1 MDSKHGALRAFLAE
15 KLSFY
20 AVFGGRA
27 LNAFLLILALN
38 FAVWLLKSTHIS
50 ARPFFT
56 TDTLFFAAAL
66 ICSIGILFL
75 ILYALSFYCRKLY
88 KFLIFALFAL
98 NLALALIQFFLILGL
113 ELTYSHG
120 VLDAMVQTTPKEAFE
135 FAHAFLN
142 LKFILIAAAVCVVSL
157 IFLKFRLAICAEIK
171 LIRAVKYLFWLSLCV
186 FAAHA
191 AYGTYVAKTSKM
203 RATLIIALNEI
214 PLYNFAFVSKDYFQK
229 DFKNERE
236 LDEIYERAYA
246 SHSHKT
252 APNRVSNVVFIIG
265 ESLQRNFMSLYGYY
279 LPTTPNFQAL
289 ERSGNLIAFS
299 DVVSPGAKTN
309 DVLKYVLNFGN
320 YESEKQRPW
329 SANLDI
335 VDFARLANYETF
347 WISNQER
354 YGKWAVASGAAAN
367 RADFTDFTNQ
377 IPVYKYA
384 YSLDEV
390 LLPSIKNF
398 KSGARKFSS
407 RRAGKGAD
415 LANAQKESAAQ
426 DGRDKFF
433 FIHLM
438 GSHPNYEFRYP
449 KSFAKFSAEQI
460 SREPLDDG
468 QKKELAHYLNTVA
481 YNDFIVSEIYKI
493 FASDNT
499 LIVYFSDHAQ
509 SLYQY
514 RGKLI
519 HGGINRFT
527 LEIPLIF
534 MASDKFKEQ
543 NADLWARIAAA
554 KDRPFL
560 NDDLIHAIA
569 EILEMTELPEYD
581 PARSVINA
589 DFNASRPRIIEGVDY
604 DKIYRLQK
612 EFGE

>member
-1 MDSKHGALRAFLAE
+1 MSLVKNIGAFL
-15 KLSFY
+15 KDRFSLLLVFDG
-20 AVFGGRA
+20 AV
-27 LNAFLLILALN
+27 LNAYTLVLVLNLALGLLLIARGGEILSAQAL
-38 FAVWLLKSTHIS
+38 FFVAS
-50 ARPFFT
+50 AICGVT
-56 TDTLFFAAAL
+56 ILFFA
-66 ICSIGILFL
+66 
-75 ILYALSFYCRKLY
+75 LYALSFYSTRLY
-88 KFLIFALFAL
+88 KILAFALLAINVIFAIAQIFLIFS
-98 NLALALIQFFLILGL
+98 L

-120 VLDAMVQTTPKEAFE
+120 TLDALVQTTPKEAFE

-142 LKFILIAAAVCVVSL
+142 FKLIAA
-157 IFLKFRLAICAEIK
+157 FLALLVFVIVALRLRASERMRMKLCRAIK
-171 LIRAVKYLFWLSLCV
+171 LAFLLSLLV
-186 FAAHA
+186 FIAHA
-191 AYGTYVAKTSKM
+191 AFKSYVAKSSKM
-203 RATLIIALNEI
+203 RASIIIALNKI
-214 PLYNFAFVSKDYFQK
+214 PIYNFAFVTKDYFGA
-229 DFKNERE
+229 DFKSVRE
-236 LDEIYERAYA
+236 LQAGYQSIYA

-252 APNRVSNVVFIIG
+252 APNRISNVVFIIG

-279 LPTTPNFQAL
+279 LPTTPNLQAL
-289 ERSGNLIAFS
+289 EQSGNLIAFS

-335 VDFARLANYETF
+335 VNLARLANYETF

-354 YGKWAVASGAAAN
+354 YGQWAVASGASAQMT
-367 RADFTDFTNQ
+367 DHSDFTNQ

-390 LLPSIKNF
+390 MLPSIKNF
-398 KSGARKFSS
+398 KSGAKKSPLARKDES
-407 RRAGKGAD
+407 
-415 LANAQKESAAQ
+415 SAAEVNGTQ
-426 DGRDKFF
+426 KKDKFF
-433 FIHLM
+433 ILHLM
-438 GSHPNYEFRYP
+438 GSHPSYEFRYP
-449 KSFAKFSAEQI
+449 KSFDKFSAADI
-460 SREPLDDG
+460 SREPLDEG

-569 EILEMTELPEYD
+569 EILEMTDLPEFD

-604 DKIYRLQK
+604 DKVYKLQK

>member
-1 MDSKHGALRAFLAE
+1 MSLAKNIGAFL
-15 KLSFY
+15 KDRFSLLSVFDG
-20 AVFGGRA
+20 AV
-27 LNAFLLILALN
+27 LNAYALVLALN
-38 FAVWLLKSTHIS
+38 LSLGLLLIARGGELFS
-50 ARPFFT
+50 AQA
-56 TDTLFFAAAL
+56 LFFAISA
-66 ICSIGILFL
+66 ICGVTILFFA
-75 ILYALSFYCRKLY
+75 LYALSFYSARLY
-88 KFLIFALFAL
+88 KILAFALLALNVAFAIAQIFLIFS
-98 NLALALIQFFLILGL
+98 L

-120 VLDAMVQTTPKEAFE
+120 TLDALVQTTPKEAFE

-142 LKFILIAAAVCVVSL
+142 FKLIAAFLALLIFVIAALRLSVSERVRMKLCRAIKL
-157 IFLKFRLAICAEIK
+157 IFL
-171 LIRAVKYLFWLSLCV
+171 LSLLV
-186 FAAHA
+186 FIAHA
-191 AYGTYVAKTSKM
+191 AFKSYVAKSSKM
-203 RATLIIALNEI
+203 RASIIIALNKI
-214 PLYNFAFVSKDYFQK
+214 PIYNFAFVTKDYFGA
-229 DFKNERE
+229 DFKSVRE
-236 LDEIYERAYA
+236 LQAGYQSIYA

-252 APNRVSNVVFIIG
+252 APNRISNVVFIIG

-279 LPTTPNFQAL
+279 LPTTPNLQAL
-289 ERSGNLIAFS
+289 EQSGNLIAFS

-335 VDFARLANYETF
+335 VNLARLANYETF

-354 YGKWAVASGAAAN
+354 YGQWAVASGASAQMT
-367 RADFTDFTNQ
+367 DHSDFTNQ

-390 LLPSIKNF
+390 MLPSIKNF
-398 KSGARKFSS
+398 KSGAKKSPLARKDES
-407 RRAGKGAD
+407 
-415 LANAQKESAAQ
+415 SAAEVNGTQ
-426 DGRDKFF
+426 KKDKFF
-433 FIHLM
+433 ILHLM
-438 GSHPNYEFRYP
+438 GSHPSYEFRYP
-449 KSFAKFSAEQI
+449 KSFAKFSAADI
-460 SREPLDDG
+460 SREPLDEG

-493 FASDNT
+493 FANDNT

-554 KDRPFL
+554 KNRPFL
-560 NDDLIHAIA
+560 NDDLIHTIA
-569 EILEMTELPEYD
+569 EILEMTDLPEYD
-581 PARSVINA
+581 PARSVINV

-604 DKIYRLQK
+604 DKVYRLQK

>member
-1 MDSKHGALRAFLAE
+1 MSLAKNIGAFL
-15 KLSFY
+15 KDRFSLLSVFDG
-20 AVFGGRA
+20 AV
-27 LNAFLLILALN
+27 LNAYVLVLVLNLALGLLLIARSGE
-38 FAVWLLKSTHIS
+38 LLS
-50 ARPFFT
+50 AQA
-56 TDTLFFAAAL
+56 LFFAASA
-66 ICSIGILFL
+66 ICGVTILFFA
-75 ILYALSFYCRKLY
+75 LYALSFYSARLY
-88 KFLIFALFAL
+88 KILAFALLAINVIFAIAQIFLIFS
-98 NLALALIQFFLILGL
+98 L

-120 VLDAMVQTTPKEAFE
+120 TLDALVQTTPKEAFE

-142 LKFILIAAAVCVVSL
+142 FKLIAAFLALL
-157 IFLKFRLAICAEIK
+157 IF
-171 LIRAVKYLFWLSLCV
+171 V
-186 FAAHA
+186 FAALRLRVSQRVRMKLCRAIKLAFLLSLLVFIAHA
-191 AYGTYVAKTSKM
+191 AFKSYVAKSSKM
-203 RATLIIALNEI
+203 RASIIIALNKI
-214 PLYNFAFVSKDYFQK
+214 PIYNFAFVTKDYFGA
-229 DFKNERE
+229 DFKSVRE
-236 LDEIYERAYA
+236 LQAGYQSIYA

-252 APNRVSNVVFIIG
+252 APNRVSNVIFIIG

-279 LPTTPNFQAL
+279 LPTTPNLQAL
-289 ERSGNLIAFS
+289 EQSGNLIAFS

-335 VDFARLANYETF
+335 VNLARLANYETF

-354 YGKWAVASGAAAN
+354 YGQWAVASGASAQMT
-367 RADFTDFTNQ
+367 DHSDFTNQ

-390 LLPSIKNF
+390 MLPSIRNF
-398 KSGARKFSS
+398 KSGARKSP
-407 RRAGKGAD
+407 
-415 LANAQKESAAQ
+415 LARKDESSAAEVNGTQ
-426 DGRDKFF
+426 KKDKFF
-433 FIHLM
+433 ILHLM
-438 GSHPNYEFRYP
+438 GSHPSYEFRYP
-449 KSFAKFSAEQI
+449 KSFAKFSAADI
-460 SREPLDDG
+460 SREPLDEG

-569 EILEMTELPEYD
+569 EILEMTDLPEYD

-604 DKIYRLQK
+604 DKVYRLQK

>member
-1 MDSKHGALRAFLAE
+1 MSLAKNIGAFL
-15 KLSFY
+15 KDRFSLLS
-20 AVFGGRA
+20 VFDGTV
-27 LNAFLLILALN
+27 LNAYLLVLVLNLALGLLLIARSGE
-38 FAVWLLKSTHIS
+38 LLS
-50 ARPFFT
+50 AQA
-56 TDTLFFAAAL
+56 LFFAASA
-66 ICSIGILFL
+66 ICGVTILFFA
-75 ILYALSFYCRKLY
+75 LYALSFYSARLY
-88 KFLIFALFAL
+88 KILAFALLAINVIFAIAQIFLIFS
-98 NLALALIQFFLILGL
+98 L

-120 VLDAMVQTTPKEAFE
+120 TLDALVQTTPKEAFE

-142 LKFILIAAAVCVVSL
+142 FKLIAAFLALL
-157 IFLKFRLAICAEIK
+157 IFVIAALRLRVSERARMKLCLAIK
-171 LIRAVKYLFWLSLCV
+171 LAFLLSLLV
-186 FAAHA
+186 FIAHA
-191 AYGTYVAKTSKM
+191 AFKSYVAKSSKM
-203 RATLIIALNEI
+203 RASIIIALNKI
-214 PLYNFAFVSKDYFQK
+214 PIYNFAFVTKDYFGA
-229 DFKNERE
+229 DFKSVRE
-236 LDEIYERAYA
+236 LQAGYQSIYA

-252 APNRVSNVVFIIG
+252 APNRISNVVFIIG

-279 LPTTPNFQAL
+279 LPTTPNLQAL
-289 ERSGNLIAFS
+289 EQSGNLIAFS

-335 VDFARLANYETF
+335 VNLARLANYETF

-354 YGKWAVASGAAAN
+354 YGQWAVASGASAQMT
-367 RADFTDFTNQ
+367 DHSDFTNQ

-390 LLPSIKNF
+390 MLPSIRNF
-398 KSGARKFSS
+398 KSGAKKSPLARKDES
-407 RRAGKGAD
+407 
-415 LANAQKESAAQ
+415 SAAEVNGTQ
-426 DGRDKFF
+426 KKDKFF
-433 FIHLM
+433 ILHLM
-438 GSHPNYEFRYP
+438 GSHPSYEFRYP
-449 KSFAKFSAEQI
+449 KSFAKFSAADI
-460 SREPLDDG
+460 SREPLDEG

-569 EILEMTELPEYD
+569 EILETTDLPEFD

-604 DKIYRLQK
+604 DKVYRLQK

>member
-1 MDSKHGALRAFLAE
+1 MSLAKNIGAFL
-15 KLSFY
+15 KDRFSLLSVFDG
-20 AVFGGRA
+20 AV
-27 LNAFLLILALN
+27 LNAYVLVL
-38 FAVWLLKSTHIS
+38 V
-50 ARPFFT
+50 
-56 TDTLFFAAAL
+56 
-66 ICSIGILFL
+66 
-75 ILYALSFYCRKLY
+75 
-88 KFLIFALFAL
+88 L
-98 NLALALIQFFLILGL
+98 NLALGLLLIARSGELLSAQALFFVASAICGVTILFFALYAFSFYSARLYKILAFALLAINVIFAIAQIFLIFSL

-120 VLDAMVQTTPKEAFE
+120 TLDALVQTTPKEAFE

-142 LKFILIAAAVCVVSL
+142 FKLIAAFLALL
-157 IFLKFRLAICAEIK
+157 IFVIAALRLRVSERVRMKLCRAIK
-171 LIRAVKYLFWLSLCV
+171 LVFLLSLLV
-186 FAAHA
+186 FAAHTA
-191 AYGTYVAKTSKM
+191 FKTYVAKSSKM
-203 RATLIIALNEI
+203 RASVIIALNKI
-214 PLYNFAFVSKDYFQK
+214 PIYNFAFVTKDYFGA
-229 DFKNERE
+229 DFKSVRE
-236 LDEIYERAYA
+236 LQAGYQSIYA

-289 ERSGNLIAFS
+289 ERSGNLIAFG

-335 VDFARLANYETF
+335 VNLARLANYETF

-354 YGKWAVASGAAAN
+354 YGQWAVASGASAQMT
-367 RADFTDFTNQ
+367 DHSDFTNQ

-390 LLPSIKNF
+390 MLPSIKNF
-398 KSGARKFSS
+398 KSGAKRSP
-407 RRAGKGAD
+407 
-415 LANAQKESAAQ
+415 LAHKDESSAAEAGSAQ
-426 DGRDKFF
+426 MKDKFF
-433 FIHLM
+433 ILHLM
-438 GSHPNYEFRYP
+438 GSHPSYEFRYP
-449 KSFAKFSAEQI
+449 KSFAKFSAADI
-460 SREPLDDG
+460 SREPLDEG

-481 YNDFIVSEIYKI
+481 YNDFILSEIYKI

-589 DFNASRPRIIEGVDY
+589 DFNASRPRIIEGIDY
-604 DKIYRLQK
+604 DKVYKLQK

>member
-1 MDSKHGALRAFLAE
+1 MSLVKNIGAFL
-15 KLSFY
+15 KDRFSLLLVFDG
-20 AVFGGRA
+20 AV
-27 LNAFLLILALN
+27 LNAYTLVLVLNLALGLLLIARGGELLSAQAL
-38 FAVWLLKSTHIS
+38 FFVAS
-50 ARPFFT
+50 AICGVT
-56 TDTLFFAAAL
+56 ILFFA
-66 ICSIGILFL
+66 
-75 ILYALSFYCRKLY
+75 LYALSFYSARLY
-88 KFLIFALFAL
+88 KILAFALLAINVIFAIAQIFLIFS
-98 NLALALIQFFLILGL
+98 L

-120 VLDAMVQTTPKEAFE
+120 TLDALVQTTPKEAFE

-142 LKFILIAAAVCVVSL
+142 FKLIAAFLALL
-157 IFLKFRLAICAEIK
+157 IFVIAALRLRVSERARMKLCLAIK
-171 LIRAVKYLFWLSLCV
+171 LAFLLSLLV
-186 FAAHA
+186 FIAHA
-191 AYGTYVAKTSKM
+191 AFKSYVAKSSKM
-203 RATLIIALNEI
+203 RASIIIALNKI
-214 PLYNFAFVSKDYFQK
+214 PIYNFAFVTKDYFGA
-229 DFKNERE
+229 DFKSVRE
-236 LDEIYERAYA
+236 LQAGYQSIYA

-252 APNRVSNVVFIIG
+252 APNRISNVVFIIG

-279 LPTTPNFQAL
+279 LPTTPNLQAL
-289 ERSGNLIAFS
+289 EQSGNLIAFS

-335 VDFARLANYETF
+335 VNLARLANYETF

-354 YGKWAVASGAAAN
+354 YGQWAVASGASAQMT
-367 RADFTDFTNQ
+367 DHSDFTNQ

-390 LLPSIKNF
+390 MLPSIKNF
-398 KSGARKFSS
+398 KSGAKRSPLARKDES
-407 RRAGKGAD
+407 
-415 LANAQKESAAQ
+415 SAAEVNGTQ
-426 DGRDKFF
+426 KKDKFF
-433 FIHLM
+433 ILHLM
-438 GSHPNYEFRYP
+438 GSHPSYEFRYP
-449 KSFAKFSAEQI
+449 KSFAKFSAADI
-460 SREPLDDG
+460 SREPLDEG

-569 EILEMTELPEYD
+569 EILEMTDLPEYD

-604 DKIYRLQK
+604 DKVYRLQK

>member
-1 MDSKHGALRAFLAE
+1 MSLVKNIGAFL
-15 KLSFY
+15 KDRFSLLS
-20 AVFGGRA
+20 VFGGA
-27 LNAFLLILALN
+27 VLNAYTLVLVLNLALGLLLIARSGE
-38 FAVWLLKSTHIS
+38 LLS
-50 ARPFFT
+50 AQA
-56 TDTLFFAAAL
+56 LFFAASA
-66 ICSIGILFL
+66 ICGVTILFFA
-75 ILYALSFYCRKLY
+75 LYALSFYSARLY
-88 KFLIFALFAL
+88 KILAFALLAINVIFAIAQIFLIFS
-98 NLALALIQFFLILGL
+98 L
-113 ELTYSHG
+113 ELIYSHG
-120 VLDAMVQTTPKEAFE
+120 TLDALVQTTPKEAFE

-142 LKFILIAAAVCVVSL
+142 FKLIAAFLALL
-157 IFLKFRLAICAEIK
+157 IFVIAVLRLRVSERVRMKLCRAIK
-171 LIRAVKYLFWLSLCV
+171 LAFLLSLLV
-186 FAAHA
+186 FIAHA
-191 AYGTYVAKTSKM
+191 AFKSYVAKSSKM
-203 RATLIIALNEI
+203 RASVIIALNKI
-214 PLYNFAFVSKDYFQK
+214 PIYNFAFVTKDYFGA
-229 DFKNERE
+229 DFKSVRE
-236 LDEIYERAYA
+236 LQAGYQSIYA

-252 APNRVSNVVFIIG
+252 APNRISNVVFIIG

-279 LPTTPNFQAL
+279 LPTTPNLQAL
-289 ERSGNLIAFS
+289 EQSGNLIAFS

-320 YESEKQRPW
+320 YESEKHRPW

-335 VDFARLANYETF
+335 VNLARLANYETF

-354 YGKWAVASGAAAN
+354 YGQWAVASGASAQMT
-367 RADFTDFTNQ
+367 DHSDFTNQ

-390 LLPSIKNF
+390 MLPSIKNF
-398 KSGARKFSS
+398 KSGAKRSP
-407 RRAGKGAD
+407 
-415 LANAQKESAAQ
+415 LAHKDASSAAEVNGTQ
-426 DGRDKFF
+426 KKDKFF
-433 FIHLM
+433 ILHLM
-438 GSHPNYEFRYP
+438 GSHPSYEFRYP
-449 KSFAKFSAEQI
+449 KSFAKFSAADI
-460 SREPLDDG
+460 SREPLDEG

-569 EILEMTELPEYD
+569 EILEMTDLPEYD
-581 PARSVINA
+581 PSRSVINA

-604 DKIYRLQK
+604 DKVYRLQK

>member
-1 MDSKHGALRAFLAE
+1 MSLAKNIGAFL
-15 KLSFY
+15 KDRFSLLSVFDG
-20 AVFGGRA
+20 AV
-27 LNAFLLILALN
+27 LNAY
-38 FAVWLLKSTHIS
+38 
-50 ARPFFT
+50 
-56 TDTLFFAAAL
+56 TLVL
-66 ICSIGILFL
+66 V
-75 ILYALSFYCRKLY
+75 
-88 KFLIFALFAL
+88 L
-98 NLALALIQFFLILGL
+98 NLALGLLLIARSGELLSAQALFFVASAICGVTILFFALYAFSFYSARLYKILAFALLALNVVFAIAQIFLIFSL

-120 VLDAMVQTTPKEAFE
+120 TLDALVQTTPKEAFE

-142 LKFILIAAAVCVVSL
+142 LKLIAAFLALLIFVFAALRLRVSQRARMKLCRAIKL
-157 IFLKFRLAICAEIK
+157 IFL
-171 LIRAVKYLFWLSLCV
+171 LSLLV
-186 FAAHA
+186 FIAHA
-191 AYGTYVAKTSKM
+191 AFKSYVAKSSKM
-203 RATLIIALNEI
+203 RASIIIALNKI
-214 PLYNFAFVSKDYFQK
+214 PIYNFAFVTKDYFGA
-229 DFKNERE
+229 DFKSVRE
-236 LDEIYERAYA
+236 LQAGYQSIYA

-252 APNRVSNVVFIIG
+252 APNRISNVVFIIG

-279 LPTTPNFQAL
+279 LPTTPNLQAL
-289 ERSGNLIAFS
+289 EQSGNLIAFS

-329 SANLDI
+329 NANLDI
-335 VDFARLANYETF
+335 VNLARLANYETF

-354 YGKWAVASGAAAN
+354 YGQWAVASGASAQMT
-367 RADFTDFTNQ
+367 DHSDFTNQ

-390 LLPSIKNF
+390 MLPSIKNF
-398 KSGARKFSS
+398 KSGVKRSPLARKDES
-407 RRAGKGAD
+407 
-415 LANAQKESAAQ
+415 SAAEVNGTQ
-426 DGRDKFF
+426 KKDKFF
-433 FIHLM
+433 ILHLM
-438 GSHPNYEFRYP
+438 GSHPSYEFRYP
-449 KSFAKFSAEQI
+449 KSFAKFSAADI
-460 SREPLDDG
+460 SREPLDEG

-569 EILEMTELPEYD
+569 EILEMTDLPEYN

-604 DKIYRLQK
+604 DKVYRLQK

>member
-1 MDSKHGALRAFLAE
+1 MSLVKNIGAFL
-15 KLSFY
+15 KDRFSLLSVFDG
-20 AVFGGRA
+20 AV
-27 LNAFLLILALN
+27 LNAYVLVLVLNLALGLLLIARGGE
-38 FAVWLLKSTHIS
+38 LLS
-50 ARPFFT
+50 AQA
-56 TDTLFFAAAL
+56 LFFVASA
-66 ICSIGILFL
+66 ICGVTILFL
-75 ILYALSFYCRKLY
+75 ALYALSFYSARLY
-88 KFLIFALFAL
+88 KILSFALLAINVVFAITQIFLIFS
-98 NLALALIQFFLILGL
+98 L

-120 VLDAMVQTTPKEAFE
+120 TLDALVQTTPKEAFE

-142 LKFILIAAAVCVVSL
+142 FKLIATFLALLVFVITALRLRVSQRVRMKLCRAIKLVFLLSLL
-157 IFLKFRLAICAEIK
+157 IFI
-171 LIRAVKYLFWLSLCV
+171 
-186 FAAHA
+186 AHA
-191 AYGTYVAKTSKM
+191 AFKSYVAKSSKM
-203 RATLIIALNEI
+203 RASVIIALNKI
-214 PLYNFAFVSKDYFQK
+214 PIYNFAFVTKDYFGA
-229 DFKNERE
+229 DFKSVRE
-236 LDEIYERAYA
+236 LQAGYQSIYA

-252 APNRVSNVVFIIG
+252 APNRISNVVFIIG

-279 LPTTPNFQAL
+279 LPTTPNLQAL

-335 VDFARLANYETF
+335 VNLARLANYETF

-354 YGKWAVASGAAAN
+354 YGQWAVASGASAQMT
-367 RADFTDFTNQ
+367 DHSDFTNQ
-377 IPVYKYA
+377 IPIYKYA

-390 LLPSIKNF
+390 MLPSIKNF
-398 KSGARKFSS
+398 KSGAKRSPLARKDES
-407 RRAGKGAD
+407 
-415 LANAQKESAAQ
+415 SAAEVNGTQ
-426 DGRDKFF
+426 KKDKFF
-433 FIHLM
+433 ILHLM
-438 GSHPNYEFRYP
+438 GSHPSYEFRYP
-449 KSFAKFSAEQI
+449 KSFAKFSAADI
-460 SREPLDDG
+460 SREPLDEG

-569 EILEMTELPEYD
+569 EILEMTDLPEYD

-604 DKIYRLQK
+604 DKVYKLQK

>member
-1 MDSKHGALRAFLAE
+1 MSLVKNIGAFL
-15 KLSFY
+15 KDRFSLLSVFDG
-20 AVFGGRA
+20 AV
-27 LNAFLLILALN
+27 LNAYALVLVLNLALGLLLIARGGELLSAQAL
-38 FAVWLLKSTHIS
+38 FFVAS
-50 ARPFFT
+50 AICGVT
-56 TDTLFFAAAL
+56 ILFFA
-66 ICSIGILFL
+66 
-75 ILYALSFYCRKLY
+75 LYALSFYSARLY
-88 KFLIFALFAL
+88 KILAFALLAINVTFAIAQIFLIFS
-98 NLALALIQFFLILGL
+98 L

-120 VLDAMVQTTPKEAFE
+120 TLDALVQTTPKEAFE

-142 LKFILIAAAVCVVSL
+142 FKLIAAFLALL
-157 IFLKFRLAICAEIK
+157 IFVITALRLRVSQRVRMKLCRSIK
-171 LIRAVKYLFWLSLCV
+171 LVFLLSLLV
-186 FAAHA
+186 FIAHA
-191 AYGTYVAKTSKM
+191 AFKSYVAKSSKM
-203 RATLIIALNEI
+203 RASIIIALNKI
-214 PLYNFAFVSKDYFQK
+214 PIYNFAFVTKDYFGA
-229 DFKNERE
+229 DFKSVRE
-236 LDEIYERAYA
+236 LQAGYQSIYA

-252 APNRVSNVVFIIG
+252 TPNRISNVVFIIG

-279 LPTTPNFQAL
+279 LPTTPNLQAL
-289 ERSGNLIAFS
+289 EQSGNLIAFS

-335 VDFARLANYETF
+335 VNLARLANYETF

-354 YGKWAVASGAAAN
+354 YGQWAVASGASAKMT
-367 RADFTDFTNQ
+367 DHSDFTNQ

-390 LLPSIKNF
+390 MLPSIKNF
-398 KSGARKFSS
+398 KSGAKRSPLARKDES
-407 RRAGKGAD
+407 
-415 LANAQKESAAQ
+415 SAAEVNGTQ
-426 DGRDKFF
+426 KKDKFF
-433 FIHLM
+433 ILHLM
-438 GSHPNYEFRYP
+438 GSHPSYEFRYP
-449 KSFAKFSAEQI
+449 KSFAKFSAADI
-460 SREPLDDG
+460 SREPLDEG

-569 EILEMTELPEYD
+569 EILEMTDLPEFD

-604 DKIYRLQK
+604 DKVYRLQK

>member
-1 MDSKHGALRAFLAE
+1 MSLVKNIGAFLRDRFSL
-15 KLSFY
+15 LS
-20 AVFGGRA
+20 VFGGA
-27 LNAFLLILALN
+27 VLNAYALVLALN
-38 FAVWLLKSTHIS
+38 LSLGLLLI
-50 ARPFFT
+50 ARSGEILPAQA
-56 TDTLFFAAAL
+56 LFFAASA
-66 ICSIGILFL
+66 ICGVTILFFA
-75 ILYALSFYCRKLY
+75 LYTLSFYSARLY
-88 KFLIFALFAL
+88 KILAFALLALNAIFAIAQIFLIFS
-98 NLALALIQFFLILGL
+98 L

-120 VLDAMVQTTPKEAFE
+120 TLDALVQTTPKEAFE

-142 LKFILIAAAVCVVSL
+142 FKLISAFLALLVFVIVALRLRVSERVRMKL
-157 IFLKFRLAICAEIK
+157 CRAIK
-171 LIRAVKYLFWLSLCV
+171 LVFLLSLLV
-186 FAAHA
+186 FAAHTA
-191 AYGTYVAKTSKM
+191 FKTYVAKSSKM
-203 RATLIIALNEI
+203 RASVIIALNKI
-214 PLYNFAFVSKDYFQK
+214 PIYNFAFVTKDYFGA
-229 DFKNERE
+229 DFKSVRE
-236 LDEIYERAYA
+236 LQAGYQSIYA

-289 ERSGNLIAFS
+289 ERSGNLIAFG

-335 VDFARLANYETF
+335 VNLARLANYETF

-354 YGKWAVASGAAAN
+354 YGQWAVASGASAQMT
-367 RADFTDFTNQ
+367 DHSDFTNQ

-390 LLPSIKNF
+390 MLPSIKNF
-398 KSGARKFSS
+398 KSGAKKSPLARKDES
-407 RRAGKGAD
+407 
-415 LANAQKESAAQ
+415 SAAEAGGAQ
-426 DGRDKFF
+426 MKDKFF
-433 FIHLM
+433 ILHLM
-438 GSHPNYEFRYP
+438 GSHPSYEFRYP
-449 KSFAKFSAEQI
+449 KSFAKFSAADI
-460 SREPLDDG
+460 SREPLDEG

-481 YNDFIVSEIYKI
+481 YNDFILSEIYKI
-493 FASDNT
+493 FASDDT

-554 KDRPFL
+554 KNRPFL

-589 DFNASRPRIIEGVDY
+589 DFNASRPRIIEGIDY
-604 DKIYRLQK
+604 DKVYKLQK

>member
-1 MDSKHGALRAFLAE
+1 MSLAKNIGAFL
-15 KLSFY
+15 KDRFSLLSVFDGAVLNTY
-20 AVFGGRA
+20 ALVVVLNLA
-27 LNAFLLILALN
+27 LGLLLIARGGELLSAQAL
-38 FAVWLLKSTHIS
+38 FFVAS
-50 ARPFFT
+50 AICGVT
-56 TDTLFFAAAL
+56 ILFFA
-66 ICSIGILFL
+66 
-75 ILYALSFYCRKLY
+75 LYALSFYSTRLY
-88 KFLIFALFAL
+88 KILAFALLAINVAFAIAQIFLIFS
-98 NLALALIQFFLILGL
+98 L

-120 VLDAMVQTTPKEAFE
+120 TLDALVQTTPKEAFE

-142 LKFILIAAAVCVVSL
+142 FKLIAAFLALL
-157 IFLKFRLAICAEIK
+157 IF
-171 LIRAVKYLFWLSLCV
+171 V
-186 FAAHA
+186 FAALRLRVNERARMKLCRAIKIVFLLSLLVFIAHA
-191 AYGTYVAKTSKM
+191 AFKSYVAKSSKM
-203 RATLIIALNEI
+203 RASIIIALNKI
-214 PLYNFAFVSKDYFQK
+214 PIYNFAFVTKDYFGA
-229 DFKNERE
+229 DFKSVRE
-236 LDEIYERAYA
+236 LQAGYQSIYA

-252 APNRVSNVVFIIG
+252 APNRISNVVFIIG

-279 LPTTPNFQAL
+279 LPTTPNLQAL
-289 ERSGNLIAFS
+289 EQSGNLIAFS

-335 VDFARLANYETF
+335 VNLARLANYETF

-354 YGKWAVASGAAAN
+354 YGQWAVASGASAQMT
-367 RADFTDFTNQ
+367 DHSDFTNQ

-390 LLPSIKNF
+390 MLPSIKNF
-398 KSGARKFSS
+398 KSGAKRSPLARKDES
-407 RRAGKGAD
+407 
-415 LANAQKESAAQ
+415 SAAEVNGTQ
-426 DGRDKFF
+426 KKDKFF
-433 FIHLM
+433 ILHLM
-438 GSHPNYEFRYP
+438 GSHPSYEFRYP
-449 KSFAKFSAEQI
+449 KSFAKFSAADI
-460 SREPLDDG
+460 SREPLDEG

-554 KDRPFL
+554 KNRPFL

-569 EILEMTELPEYD
+569 EILEMTDLPEYN

-604 DKIYRLQK
+604 DKVYRLQK

>member
-1 MDSKHGALRAFLAE
+1 MSLVKNIGAFL
-15 KLSFY
+15 KDRFSLLS
-20 AVFGGRA
+20 VFGGA
-27 LNAFLLILALN
+27 VLNAYTLVLVLNLALGLLLIARSGE
-38 FAVWLLKSTHIS
+38 LLS
-50 ARPFFT
+50 AQA
-56 TDTLFFAAAL
+56 LFFAASA
-66 ICSIGILFL
+66 ICGVTILFFA
-75 ILYALSFYCRKLY
+75 LYALSFYSARLY
-88 KFLIFALFAL
+88 KILAFALLAINVIFAIAQIFLIFS
-98 NLALALIQFFLILGL
+98 L
-113 ELTYSHG
+113 ELIYSHG
-120 VLDAMVQTTPKEAFE
+120 TLDALVQTTPKEAFE

-142 LKFILIAAAVCVVSL
+142 FKLIAAFLALL
-157 IFLKFRLAICAEIK
+157 IFVIAVLRLRVSERVRMKLCRAIK
-171 LIRAVKYLFWLSLCV
+171 LAFLLSLLV
-186 FAAHA
+186 FIAHA
-191 AYGTYVAKTSKM
+191 AFKSYVAKSSKM
-203 RATLIIALNEI
+203 RASVIIALNKI
-214 PLYNFAFVSKDYFQK
+214 PIYNFAFVTKDYFGA
-229 DFKNERE
+229 DFKSVRE
-236 LDEIYERAYA
+236 LQAGYQSIYA

-252 APNRVSNVVFIIG
+252 APNRISNVVFIIG

-279 LPTTPNFQAL
+279 LPTTPNLQAL
-289 ERSGNLIAFS
+289 EQSGNLIAFS

-320 YESEKQRPW
+320 YESEKHRPW

-335 VDFARLANYETF
+335 VNLARLANYETF

-354 YGKWAVASGAAAN
+354 YGQWAVASGASAQMT
-367 RADFTDFTNQ
+367 DHSDFTNQ

-390 LLPSIKNF
+390 MLPSIKNF
-398 KSGARKFSS
+398 KSGAKRSP
-407 RRAGKGAD
+407 
-415 LANAQKESAAQ
+415 LAHKDASSAAEVNGTQ
-426 DGRDKFF
+426 KKDKFF
-433 FIHLM
+433 ILHLM
-438 GSHPNYEFRYP
+438 GSHPSYEFRYP
-449 KSFAKFSAEQI
+449 KSFAKFSAADI
-460 SREPLDDG
+460 SREPLDEG

-560 NDDLIHAIA
+560 NDDLIHAIT
-569 EILEMTELPEYD
+569 EILEMTELPEFD

-604 DKIYRLQK
+604 DKVYRLQK

>member
-1 MDSKHGALRAFLAE
+1 MSLAKNIGAFLRDRFSL
-15 KLSFY
+15 LS
-20 AVFGGRA
+20 VFGGA
-27 LNAFLLILALN
+27 VLNAYALVLVLNLALGLLLIARGSELLSAQAL
-38 FAVWLLKSTHIS
+38 FFVAS
-50 ARPFFT
+50 AICGVT
-56 TDTLFFAAAL
+56 ILFFA
-66 ICSIGILFL
+66 
-75 ILYALSFYCRKLY
+75 LYALSFYSARLY
-88 KFLIFALFAL
+88 KILAFALLALNVAFAIAQIFLIFS
-98 NLALALIQFFLILGL
+98 L

-120 VLDAMVQTTPKEAFE
+120 TLDALVQTTPKEAFE

-142 LKFILIAAAVCVVSL
+142 FKLIAAFLALL
-157 IFLKFRLAICAEIK
+157 IFVITALRLRVSQRVRMKLCHAIKIAF
-171 LIRAVKYLFWLSLCV
+171 LLSLLV
-186 FAAHA
+186 FIAHA
-191 AYGTYVAKTSKM
+191 AFKSYVAKSSKM
-203 RATLIIALNEI
+203 RASIIIALNKI
-214 PLYNFAFVSKDYFQK
+214 PIYNFAFVTKDYFGA
-229 DFKNERE
+229 DFKSVRE
-236 LDEIYERAYA
+236 LQAGYQSIYA

-252 APNRVSNVVFIIG
+252 APNRISNVVFIIG

-279 LPTTPNFQAL
+279 LPTTPNLQAL
-289 ERSGNLIAFS
+289 EQSGNLIAFS

-329 SANLDI
+329 NANLDI
-335 VDFARLANYETF
+335 VNLARLANYETF

-354 YGKWAVASGAAAN
+354 YGQWAVASGASAQMT
-367 RADFTDFTNQ
+367 DHSDFTNQ

-390 LLPSIKNF
+390 MLPSIKNF
-398 KSGARKFSS
+398 KSGAKRSPLARKDES
-407 RRAGKGAD
+407 
-415 LANAQKESAAQ
+415 SAAEVK
-426 DGRDKFF
+426 DKFF
-433 FIHLM
+433 ILHLM
-438 GSHPNYEFRYP
+438 GSHPSYEFRYP
-449 KSFAKFSAEQI
+449 KSFAKFSAADI
-460 SREPLDDG
+460 SREPLDEG

-493 FASDNT
+493 FAGDNT

-554 KDRPFL
+554 KNRPFL

-604 DKIYRLQK
+604 DKVYKLQK

>member
-1 MDSKHGALRAFLAE
+1 MSLAKNIGAFL
-15 KLSFY
+15 KDRFSLLSVFDG
-20 AVFGGRA
+20 AV
-27 LNAFLLILALN
+27 LNAYALVLVLNLALGLLLIARGGE
-38 FAVWLLKSTHIS
+38 LLS
-50 ARPFFT
+50 AQA
-56 TDTLFFAAAL
+56 LFFAASA
-66 ICSIGILFL
+66 ICGVTILFFA
-75 ILYALSFYCRKLY
+75 LYALSFYSARLY
-88 KFLIFALFAL
+88 KILAFALLAINVIFAIAQIFLIFS
-98 NLALALIQFFLILGL
+98 L

-120 VLDAMVQTTPKEAFE
+120 TLDALVQTTPKEAFE

-142 LKFILIAAAVCVVSL
+142 FKLIAAFLALL
-157 IFLKFRLAICAEIK
+157 IFVIAALRLRVSQRARIK
-171 LIRAVKYLFWLSLCV
+171 LCRAIKLAFLLSLLV

-191 AYGTYVAKTSKM
+191 AFKSYVVKSSKM
-203 RATLIIALNEI
+203 RASIIIALNKI
-214 PLYNFAFVSKDYFQK
+214 PIYNFAFVTKDYFGA
-229 DFKNERE
+229 DFKSVRE
-236 LDEIYERAYA
+236 LQAGYQSIYA
-246 SHSHKT
+246 SYSHKT
-252 APNRVSNVVFIIG
+252 APNRISNVVFIIG

-279 LPTTPNFQAL
+279 LPTTPNLQAL
-289 ERSGNLIAFS
+289 EQSGNLIAFS

-335 VDFARLANYETF
+335 VNLARLANYETF

-354 YGKWAVASGAAAN
+354 YGQWAVASGASAQMT
-367 RADFTDFTNQ
+367 DHSDFTNQ

-390 LLPSIKNF
+390 MLPSIRNF
-398 KSGARKFSS
+398 KSGAKKSPLARKDES
-407 RRAGKGAD
+407 
-415 LANAQKESAAQ
+415 SAAEVNGTQ
-426 DGRDKFF
+426 KKDKFF
-433 FIHLM
+433 ILHLM
-438 GSHPNYEFRYP
+438 GSHPSYEFRYP
-449 KSFAKFSAEQI
+449 KSFAKFSAADI
-460 SREPLDDG
+460 SREPLDEG

-519 HGGINRFT
+519 HGSINRFT

-569 EILEMTELPEYD
+569 EILEITDLPEYD
-581 PARSVINA
+581 PTRSVINA

-604 DKIYRLQK
+604 DKVYKLQK

>member
-1 MDSKHGALRAFLAE
+1 MSLAKNIGAFL
-15 KLSFY
+15 KDRFSLLSVFDG
-20 AVFGGRA
+20 AV
-27 LNAFLLILALN
+27 LNAYALVLALN
-38 FAVWLLKSTHIS
+38 LSLGLLLIARGGELLS
-50 ARPFFT
+50 AQA
-56 TDTLFFAAAL
+56 LFFAASA
-66 ICSIGILFL
+66 ICGVTIFFFA
-75 ILYALSFYCRKLY
+75 LYALSFYSARLY
-88 KFLIFALFAL
+88 KILAFALLAINAIFAIAQIFLIFS
-98 NLALALIQFFLILGL
+98 L

-120 VLDAMVQTTPKEAFE
+120 TLDALVQTTPKEAFE

-142 LKFILIAAAVCVVSL
+142 FKLIAAFLALL
-157 IFLKFRLAICAEIK
+157 IFVIAALRLRVSQRARMKLCRAIK
-171 LIRAVKYLFWLSLCV
+171 LAFLLSLLV
-186 FAAHA
+186 FIAHA
-191 AYGTYVAKTSKM
+191 AFKSYVAKSSKM
-203 RATLIIALNEI
+203 RASIIIALNKI
-214 PLYNFAFVSKDYFQK
+214 PIYNFAFVTKDYFGA
-229 DFKNERE
+229 DFKSVRE
-236 LDEIYERAYA
+236 LQAGYQSIYA

-252 APNRVSNVVFIIG
+252 TPNRISNVVFIIG

-279 LPTTPNFQAL
+279 LPTTPNLQAL
-289 ERSGNLIAFS
+289 EQSGNLIAFS

-335 VDFARLANYETF
+335 VNLARLANYETF

-354 YGKWAVASGAAAN
+354 YGQWAVASGASAQMT
-367 RADFTDFTNQ
+367 DHSDFTNQ

-390 LLPSIKNF
+390 MLPSIKNF
-398 KSGARKFSS
+398 KSGAKKSPLARKDES
-407 RRAGKGAD
+407 
-415 LANAQKESAAQ
+415 SAAEVNGTQ
-426 DGRDKFF
+426 KKDKFF
-433 FIHLM
+433 ILHLM
-438 GSHPNYEFRYP
+438 GSHPSYEFRYP
-449 KSFAKFSAEQI
+449 KSFTKFSAADI
-460 SREPLDDG
+460 SREPLDEG

-569 EILEMTELPEYD
+569 EILEMTDLPEYD
-581 PARSVINA
+581 PTRSVINA

-604 DKIYRLQK
+604 DKVYRLQK

>member
-1 MDSKHGALRAFLAE
+1 MSLAKNIGAFL
-15 KLSFY
+15 KDRFSLLSVFDG
-20 AVFGGRA
+20 AV
-27 LNAFLLILALN
+27 LNAY
-38 FAVWLLKSTHIS
+38 
-50 ARPFFT
+50 
-56 TDTLFFAAAL
+56 TLVL
-66 ICSIGILFL
+66 V
-75 ILYALSFYCRKLY
+75 
-88 KFLIFALFAL
+88 L
-98 NLALALIQFFLILGL
+98 NLALGLLLIARGGELLSAQALFFVASAICGVTILFFALYAFSFYSARLYKILAFALLALNVVFAIAQIFLIFSL

-120 VLDAMVQTTPKEAFE
+120 VLDALVQTTPKEAFE

-142 LKFILIAAAVCVVSL
+142 FKLIAA
-157 IFLKFRLAICAEIK
+157 FLALLVF
-171 LIRAVKYLFWLSLCV
+171 V
-186 FAAHA
+186 FAALRLRVSQRVRMKLCRAIKLAFLLSLLVFIAHA
-191 AYGTYVAKTSKM
+191 AFKSYVAKSSKM
-203 RATLIIALNEI
+203 RASIIIALNKI
-214 PLYNFAFVSKDYFQK
+214 PIYNFAFVTKDYFGA
-229 DFKNERE
+229 DFKSVRE
-236 LDEIYERAYA
+236 LQAGYQSIYA

-252 APNRVSNVVFIIG
+252 APNRISNVVFIIG

-279 LPTTPNFQAL
+279 LPTTPNLQAL

-335 VDFARLANYETF
+335 VNLARLANYETF

-354 YGKWAVASGAAAN
+354 YGQWAVASGASAQMT
-367 RADFTDFTNQ
+367 DHSDFTNQ

-390 LLPSIKNF
+390 MLPSIKNF
-398 KSGARKFSS
+398 KSGAKRSPLARKDES
-407 RRAGKGAD
+407 
-415 LANAQKESAAQ
+415 SAAEVGGAQ
-426 DGRDKFF
+426 MKDKFF
-433 FIHLM
+433 ILHLM
-438 GSHPNYEFRYP
+438 GSHPSYEFRYP
-449 KSFAKFSAEQI
+449 KSFAKFSAADI
-460 SREPLDDG
+460 SREPLDEG

-569 EILEMTELPEYD
+569 EILEMTDLPEYD

-604 DKIYRLQK
+604 DKVYRLQK

>member
-1 MDSKHGALRAFLAE
+1 MSLAKNIGAFL
-15 KLSFY
+15 KDRFSLLSVFSG
-20 AVFGGRA
+20 AV
-27 LNAFLLILALN
+27 LNA
-38 FAVWLLKSTHIS
+38 
-50 ARPFFT
+50 
-56 TDTLFFAAAL
+56 
-66 ICSIGILFL
+66 
-75 ILYALSFYCRKLY
+75 YALVLV
-88 KFLIFALFAL
+88 L
-98 NLALALIQFFLILGL
+98 NLALGLLLIARGGELLSAQALFFVASAICGVTILFFALYVLSFYSARLYKILAFALLAINVIFAIAQIFLIFSL

-120 VLDAMVQTTPKEAFE
+120 TLDALVQTTPKEAFE

-142 LKFILIAAAVCVVSL
+142 FKLIAAFLALL
-157 IFLKFRLAICAEIK
+157 IFVIVALRLRVSQRVRMKLCRAIK
-171 LIRAVKYLFWLSLCV
+171 LAFLLSLLV
-186 FAAHA
+186 FIAHA
-191 AYGTYVAKTSKM
+191 AFKSYVAKSSKM
-203 RATLIIALNEI
+203 RASVIIALNKI
-214 PLYNFAFVSKDYFQK
+214 PIYNFAFVTKDYFGA
-229 DFKNERE
+229 DFKSVRE
-236 LDEIYERAYA
+236 LQAGYQSIYA

-252 APNRVSNVVFIIG
+252 APNRISNVVFIIG

-279 LPTTPNFQAL
+279 LPTTPNLQAL
-289 ERSGNLIAFS
+289 EQSGNLIAFS

-335 VDFARLANYETF
+335 VNLARLANYETF

-354 YGKWAVASGAAAN
+354 YGQWAVASGASAQMT
-367 RADFTDFTNQ
+367 DHSDFTNQ

-390 LLPSIKNF
+390 MLPSIKNF
-398 KSGARKFSS
+398 KSGARKSP
-407 RRAGKGAD
+407 
-415 LANAQKESAAQ
+415 LARKDESSAAEVNGTQ
-426 DGRDKFF
+426 KKDKFF
-433 FIHLM
+433 ILHLM
-438 GSHPNYEFRYP
+438 GSHPSYEFRYP
-449 KSFAKFSAEQI
+449 KSFAKFSAADI

-569 EILEMTELPEYD
+569 EILEMTDLPEYD

-604 DKIYRLQK
+604 DKVYRLQK

>member
-1 MDSKHGALRAFLAE
+1 MSLAKNIGAFL
-15 KLSFY
+15 KDRFSLLSVFDG
-20 AVFGGRA
+20 AV
-27 LNAFLLILALN
+27 LNAYTLVLVLNLALGLLLIARGGE
-38 FAVWLLKSTHIS
+38 LLS
-50 ARPFFT
+50 AQA
-56 TDTLFFAAAL
+56 LFFAISA
-66 ICSIGILFL
+66 ICGVTILFFA
-75 ILYALSFYCRKLY
+75 LYALSFYSARLY
-88 KFLIFALFAL
+88 KILAFALLAINVIFAIAQIFLIFS
-98 NLALALIQFFLILGL
+98 L

-120 VLDAMVQTTPKEAFE
+120 TLDALVQTTPKEAFE
-135 FAHAFLN
+135 FTHAFLN
-142 LKFILIAAAVCVVSL
+142 FKLIAAFLALLVFVFAALRLRVSQRARMKLCRAIKL
-157 IFLKFRLAICAEIK
+157 IFL
-171 LIRAVKYLFWLSLCV
+171 LSLLV
-186 FAAHA
+186 FIAHA
-191 AYGTYVAKTSKM
+191 AFKSYVAKSSKM
-203 RATLIIALNEI
+203 RASIIIALNKI
-214 PLYNFAFVSKDYFQK
+214 PIYNFAFVTKDYFGA
-229 DFKNERE
+229 DFKSVRE
-236 LDEIYERAYA
+236 LQAGYQSIYA

-252 APNRVSNVVFIIG
+252 TPNRISNVVFIIG

-279 LPTTPNFQAL
+279 LPTTPNLQAL

-329 SANLDI
+329 NANLDI
-335 VDFARLANYETF
+335 VNLARLANYETF

-354 YGKWAVASGAAAN
+354 YGQWAVASGASAQMT
-367 RADFTDFTNQ
+367 DHSDFTNQ

-390 LLPSIKNF
+390 MLPSIKNF
-398 KSGARKFSS
+398 KSGARKSP
-407 RRAGKGAD
+407 
-415 LANAQKESAAQ
+415 LARKDESSAAEVGSAQ
-426 DGRDKFF
+426 EKDKFF
-433 FIHLM
+433 ILHLM
-438 GSHPNYEFRYP
+438 GSHPSYEFRYP
-449 KSFAKFSAEQI
+449 KSFAKFSAADI
-460 SREPLDDG
+460 SREPLDEG

-493 FASDNT
+493 FADDNT

-569 EILEMTELPEYD
+569 EILEMTDLPEYN

-604 DKIYRLQK
+604 DKVYKLQK

>member
-1 MDSKHGALRAFLAE
+1 MSLAKNIGAFL
-15 KLSFY
+15 KDRFSLLSVFDG
-20 AVFGGRA
+20 AV
-27 LNAFLLILALN
+27 LNAYTLVLVLNLALGLLLIARGGELLSAQAL
-38 FAVWLLKSTHIS
+38 FFVAS
-50 ARPFFT
+50 AICGVT
-56 TDTLFFAAAL
+56 ILFFA
-66 ICSIGILFL
+66 
-75 ILYALSFYCRKLY
+75 LYALSFYSARLY
-88 KFLIFALFAL
+88 KILAFALLAINAIFAIAQIFLIFS
-98 NLALALIQFFLILGL
+98 L

-120 VLDAMVQTTPKEAFE
+120 VLDALVQTTPKEAFE

-142 LKFILIAAAVCVVSL
+142 FKLIAAFLALL
-157 IFLKFRLAICAEIK
+157 IF
-171 LIRAVKYLFWLSLCV
+171 V
-186 FAAHA
+186 FAALKLRVSQRARMKLCRAIKLAFLLSLLVFIAHA
-191 AYGTYVAKTSKM
+191 AFKSYVAKSSKM
-203 RATLIIALNEI
+203 RASIIIALNKI
-214 PLYNFAFVSKDYFQK
+214 PIYNFAFVTKDYFGA
-229 DFKNERE
+229 DFKSVRE
-236 LDEIYERAYA
+236 LQAGYQSIYA

-252 APNRVSNVVFIIG
+252 APNHISNVVFIIG

-279 LPTTPNFQAL
+279 LPTTPNLQAL
-289 ERSGNLIAFS
+289 EQSGNLIAFS

-335 VDFARLANYETF
+335 VNLARLANYETF

-354 YGKWAVASGAAAN
+354 YGQWAVASGASAQMT
-367 RADFTDFTNQ
+367 DHSDFTNQ

-398 KSGARKFSS
+398 KSGAKKSPLARKDESS
-407 RRAGKGAD
+407 AAEAGS
-415 LANAQKESAAQ
+415 AQKK
-426 DGRDKFF
+426 DKFF
-433 FIHLM
+433 ILHLM
-438 GSHPNYEFRYP
+438 GSHPSYEFRYP
-449 KSFAKFSAEQI
+449 KNFAKFSAADI
-460 SREPLDDG
+460 SREPLDEG

-493 FASDNT
+493 FADDNT

-534 MASDKFKEQ
+534 IASDKFKEQ

-569 EILEMTELPEYD
+569 EILEMTDLPEYD
-581 PARSVINA
+581 PSRSVINA

-604 DKIYRLQK
+604 DKVYKLQK

>member
-1 MDSKHGALRAFLAE
+1 MSLAKNIGAFL
-15 KLSFY
+15 KDRFSLLSVFDG
-20 AVFGGRA
+20 AV
-27 LNAFLLILALN
+27 LNAYTLVLVLNLALGLLLIARGGELLSAQAL
-38 FAVWLLKSTHIS
+38 FFVAS
-50 ARPFFT
+50 AICGVT
-56 TDTLFFAAAL
+56 ILFFA
-66 ICSIGILFL
+66 
-75 ILYALSFYCRKLY
+75 LYALSFYSARLY
-88 KFLIFALFAL
+88 KILAFALLAINAIFAIAQIFLIFS
-98 NLALALIQFFLILGL
+98 L

-120 VLDAMVQTTPKEAFE
+120 VLDALVQTTPKEAFE

-142 LKFILIAAAVCVVSL
+142 FKLIAAFLALL
-157 IFLKFRLAICAEIK
+157 IF
-171 LIRAVKYLFWLSLCV
+171 V
-186 FAAHA
+186 FAALKLRVSQRARMKLCRAIKLAFLLSLLVFIAHA
-191 AYGTYVAKTSKM
+191 AFKSYVAKSSKM
-203 RATLIIALNEI
+203 RASIIIALNKI
-214 PLYNFAFVSKDYFQK
+214 PIYNFAFVTKDYFGA
-229 DFKNERE
+229 DFKSVRE
-236 LDEIYERAYA
+236 LQAGYQSIYA

-252 APNRVSNVVFIIG
+252 APNHISNVVFIIG

-279 LPTTPNFQAL
+279 LPTTPNLQAL
-289 ERSGNLIAFS
+289 EQSGNLIAFS

-329 SANLDI
+329 NANLDI
-335 VDFARLANYETF
+335 VNLARLANYETF

-354 YGKWAVASGAAAN
+354 YGQWAVASGASAQMT
-367 RADFTDFTNQ
+367 DHSDFTNQ

-390 LLPSIKNF
+390 MLPSIKNF
-398 KSGARKFSS
+398 KSGAKKSPLARKDESS
-407 RRAGKGAD
+407 VAEVGGA
-415 LANAQKESAAQ
+415 QMK
-426 DGRDKFF
+426 DKFF
-433 FIHLM
+433 ILHLM
-438 GSHPNYEFRYP
+438 GSHPSYEFRYP
-449 KSFAKFSAEQI
+449 KSFAKFSAADI
-460 SREPLDDG
+460 SREPLDEG

-481 YNDFIVSEIYKI
+481 YNDFIASEIYKI

-569 EILEMTELPEYD
+569 EILEMTDLPEYD

-589 DFNASRPRIIEGVDY
+589 DFNASRLRIIEGVDY
-604 DKIYRLQK
+604 DKVYKLQK

>member
-1 MDSKHGALRAFLAE
+1 MSLAKHIGAFLKDRFSLLSVFDGAVLNAYALVLALNLSLGLLIIARGGE
-15 KLSFY
+15 LLSAQALFFVASAICGVTILFFALYVLSFY
-20 AVFGGRA
+20 SAR
-27 LNAFLLILALN
+27 LYKILA
-38 FAVWLLKSTHIS
+38 FALLAINV
-50 ARPFFT
+50 A
-56 TDTLFFAAAL
+56 FAIAQ
-66 ICSIGILFL
+66 I
-75 ILYALSFYCRKLY
+75 
-88 KFLIFALFAL
+88 FLIFS
-98 NLALALIQFFLILGL
+98 L

-120 VLDAMVQTTPKEAFE
+120 TLDALVQTTPKEAFE

-142 LKFILIAAAVCVVSL
+142 FKLIAAFLALL
-157 IFLKFRLAICAEIK
+157 IF
-171 LIRAVKYLFWLSLCV
+171 V
-186 FAAHA
+186 FAALRLRVSQRARMKLCRAIKIVFLLSLLVFIAHA
-191 AYGTYVAKTSKM
+191 AFKSYVAKSSKM
-203 RATLIIALNEI
+203 RASVIIALNKI
-214 PLYNFAFVSKDYFQK
+214 PIYNFAFVTKDYFGA
-229 DFKNERE
+229 DFKSVRE
-236 LDEIYERAYA
+236 LQAGYQSIYA

-252 APNRVSNVVFIIG
+252 APNRISNVVFIIG

-279 LPTTPNFQAL
+279 LPTTPNLQAL
-289 ERSGNLIAFS
+289 EQSGNLIAFS

-335 VDFARLANYETF
+335 VNLARLANYETF

-354 YGKWAVASGAAAN
+354 YGQWAVASGASAQMT
-367 RADFTDFTNQ
+367 DHSDFTNQ

-390 LLPSIKNF
+390 MLPSIKNF
-398 KSGARKFSS
+398 KSGAKRSPLARKNES
-407 RRAGKGAD
+407 
-415 LANAQKESAAQ
+415 SAAEINGTQ
-426 DGRDKFF
+426 KKDKFF
-433 FIHLM
+433 ILHLM
-438 GSHPNYEFRYP
+438 GSHPSYEFRYP
-449 KSFAKFSAEQI
+449 KSFAKFSAADI
-460 SREPLDDG
+460 SREPLDEG

-569 EILEMTELPEYD
+569 EILEMTDLPEYD

-604 DKIYRLQK
+604 DKVYKLQK

>member
-1 MDSKHGALRAFLAE
+1 MSLAKNIGAFL
-15 KLSFY
+15 KDRFSLLS
-20 AVFGGRA
+20 VFGGA
-27 LNAFLLILALN
+27 VLNAYALVLALN
-38 FAVWLLKSTHIS
+38 LSLGLLLI
-50 ARPFFT
+50 ARGGEILPAQA
-56 TDTLFFAAAL
+56 LFFATSA
-66 ICSIGILFL
+66 ICGVTILFFA
-75 ILYALSFYCRKLY
+75 LYALSFYSARLY
-88 KFLIFALFAL
+88 KILAFALLALNTIFAIAQIFLIFS
-98 NLALALIQFFLILGL
+98 L

-120 VLDAMVQTTPKEAFE
+120 TLDALVQTTPKEAFE

-142 LKFILIAAAVCVVSL
+142 FKLIAAFLALL
-157 IFLKFRLAICAEIK
+157 IFVITTLRLRVSQRVRMKLCRAIK
-171 LIRAVKYLFWLSLCV
+171 LVFLLSLLV
-186 FAAHA
+186 FIAHA
-191 AYGTYVAKTSKM
+191 AFKSYVAKSSKM
-203 RATLIIALNEI
+203 RASVIIALNKI
-214 PLYNFAFVSKDYFQK
+214 PIYNFAFVTKDYFGA
-229 DFKNERE
+229 DFKSVRE
-236 LDEIYERAYA
+236 LQAGYQSIYA

-252 APNRVSNVVFIIG
+252 TPNRISNVVFIIG

-279 LPTTPNFQAL
+279 LPTTPNLQTL
-289 ERSGNLIAFS
+289 EQSGNLIAFS

-335 VDFARLANYETF
+335 VNLARLANYETF

-354 YGKWAVASGAAAN
+354 YGQWAVASGASAQMT
-367 RADFTDFTNQ
+367 DHSDFTNQ

-390 LLPSIKNF
+390 MLPSIKNF
-398 KSGARKFSS
+398 KSGARKLPLAHKDESP
-407 RRAGKGAD
+407 AAWANGA
-415 LANAQKESAAQ
+415 QMK
-426 DGRDKFF
+426 DKFF
-433 FIHLM
+433 ILHLM
-438 GSHPNYEFRYP
+438 GSHPSYEFRYP
-449 KSFAKFSAEQI
+449 KSFAKFSAADI
-460 SREPLDDG
+460 SREPLDEG

-569 EILEMTELPEYD
+569 EILEMTDLPEYD

-604 DKIYRLQK
+604 DKVYRLQK

>member
-1 MDSKHGALRAFLAE
+1 MSLAKNIGAFL
-15 KLSFY
+15 KDRFSLLSVFDG
-20 AVFGGRA
+20 AV
-27 LNAFLLILALN
+27 LNAYALVLVLNLALGLLLIARGGE
-38 FAVWLLKSTHIS
+38 LLSS
-50 ARPFFT
+50 QA
-56 TDTLFFAAAL
+56 LFFVASA
-66 ICSIGILFL
+66 ICGVTIIFFA
-75 ILYALSFYCRKLY
+75 LYALSFYSARLY
-88 KFLIFALFAL
+88 KILAFALLALNVVFAIAQIFLIFS
-98 NLALALIQFFLILGL
+98 L

-120 VLDAMVQTTPKEAFE
+120 TLDALVQTTPKEAFE

-142 LKFILIAAAVCVVSL
+142 FKLIAAFLALL
-157 IFLKFRLAICAEIK
+157 IF
-171 LIRAVKYLFWLSLCV
+171 V
-186 FAAHA
+186 FAALRLRVSQRARMKLCRAIKLVFLLSLLVFIAHA
-191 AYGTYVAKTSKM
+191 AFKSYVAKSSKM
-203 RATLIIALNEI
+203 RASIIIALNKI
-214 PLYNFAFVSKDYFQK
+214 PIYNFAFVTKDYFGA
-229 DFKNERE
+229 DFKSVRE
-236 LDEIYERAYA
+236 LQAGYQSIYA

-252 APNRVSNVVFIIG
+252 TPNRISNVVFIIG

-279 LPTTPNFQAL
+279 LPTTPNLQAL
-289 ERSGNLIAFS
+289 EQSGNLIAFS

-335 VDFARLANYETF
+335 VNLARLANYETF

-354 YGKWAVASGAAAN
+354 YGQWAVASGASAQMT
-367 RADFTDFTNQ
+367 DYSDFTNQ

-390 LLPSIKNF
+390 MLPSIKNF
-398 KSGARKFSS
+398 KSGAKRSPLARKDES
-407 RRAGKGAD
+407 
-415 LANAQKESAAQ
+415 SAAEVNGTQ
-426 DGRDKFF
+426 KKDKFF
-433 FIHLM
+433 ILHLM
-438 GSHPNYEFRYP
+438 GSHPSYEFRYP
-449 KSFAKFSAEQI
+449 KSFAKFSAADI
-460 SREPLDDG
+460 SREPLDEG

-569 EILEMTELPEYD
+569 EILEMTDLPEYD

-604 DKIYRLQK
+604 DKVYKLQK

>member
-1 MDSKHGALRAFLAE
+1 MSLAKNIGAFL
-15 KLSFY
+15 KDRFSLLSVFDG
-20 AVFGGRA
+20 AV
-27 LNAFLLILALN
+27 LNAYALVLVLNLALGLLLIARSGE
-38 FAVWLLKSTHIS
+38 LLS
-50 ARPFFT
+50 AQA
-56 TDTLFFAAAL
+56 LFFVASA
-66 ICSIGILFL
+66 ICGVTIIFFA
-75 ILYALSFYCRKLY
+75 LYALSFYSARLY
-88 KFLIFALFAL
+88 KILAFALLAINVAFAIAQIFLIFS
-98 NLALALIQFFLILGL
+98 L

-120 VLDAMVQTTPKEAFE
+120 TLDALVQTTPKEAFE

-142 LKFILIAAAVCVVSL
+142 FKLIAAFLALL
-157 IFLKFRLAICAEIK
+157 IF
-171 LIRAVKYLFWLSLCV
+171 V
-186 FAAHA
+186 FAALRLRVSQRARMKLCRAIKLAFLLSLLVFIAHA
-191 AYGTYVAKTSKM
+191 AFKSYVAKSSKM
-203 RATLIIALNEI
+203 RASIIIALNKI
-214 PLYNFAFVSKDYFQK
+214 PVYNFAFVTKDYFGA
-229 DFKNERE
+229 DFKSVRE
-236 LDEIYERAYA
+236 LQAGYQSIYA

-252 APNRVSNVVFIIG
+252 APNRISNVVFIIG

-279 LPTTPNFQAL
+279 LPTTPNLQAL
-289 ERSGNLIAFS
+289 EKSGNLIAFS

-329 SANLDI
+329 NANLDI
-335 VDFARLANYETF
+335 VNLARLANYETF

-354 YGKWAVASGAAAN
+354 YGQWAVASGASAQMT
-367 RADFTDFTNQ
+367 DHSDFTNQ

-390 LLPSIKNF
+390 MLPSIKNF
-398 KSGARKFSS
+398 KSGAKRSPLARKDES
-407 RRAGKGAD
+407 
-415 LANAQKESAAQ
+415 SAAEVNGTQ
-426 DGRDKFF
+426 KKDKFF
-433 FIHLM
+433 ILHLM
-438 GSHPNYEFRYP
+438 GSHPSYEFRYP
-449 KSFAKFSAEQI
+449 KSFAKFSAADI
-460 SREPLDDG
+460 SREPLDEG

-604 DKIYRLQK
+604 DKVYRLQK

>member
-1 MDSKHGALRAFLAE
+1 MSFVKNIGAFLRDRFSL
-15 KLSFY
+15 LS
-20 AVFGGRA
+20 AFGGA
-27 LNAFLLILALN
+27 VLNAYALVLALN
-38 FAVWLLKSTHIS
+38 LSLGLLLI
-50 ARPFFT
+50 ARGGEIPPAQA
-56 TDTLFFAAAL
+56 LFFATSA
-66 ICSIGILFL
+66 ICGVTILFFA
-75 ILYALSFYCRKLY
+75 LYALSFYSARLY
-88 KFLIFALFAL
+88 KILAFALLALNVAFAIAQIFLIFS
-98 NLALALIQFFLILGL
+98 L

-120 VLDAMVQTTPKEAFE
+120 TLDALVQTTPKEAFE

-142 LKFILIAAAVCVVSL
+142 FKLIAAFLALL
-157 IFLKFRLAICAEIK
+157 IFVIAVLRLRVSERVRMKLCRAIK
-171 LIRAVKYLFWLSLCV
+171 LVFLLSLLV
-186 FAAHA
+186 FAAHTA
-191 AYGTYVAKTSKM
+191 FKTYVAKSSKM
-203 RATLIIALNEI
+203 RASVIIALNKI
-214 PLYNFAFVSKDYFQK
+214 PIYNFAFVTKDYFGA
-229 DFKNERE
+229 DFKSVRE
-236 LDEIYERAYA
+236 LQAGYQSIYS

-252 APNRVSNVVFIIG
+252 APNRVSNVIFIIG

-289 ERSGNLIAFS
+289 EQSGNLIAFS

-335 VDFARLANYETF
+335 VNLARLANYETF

-354 YGKWAVASGAAAN
+354 YGQWAVASGASAKMT
-367 RADFTDFTNQ
+367 DHSDFTNQ

-390 LLPSIKNF
+390 MLPSIKNF
-398 KSGARKFSS
+398 KSGAKRSPLARKDES
-407 RRAGKGAD
+407 
-415 LANAQKESAAQ
+415 SAAEVNGTQ
-426 DGRDKFF
+426 KKDKFF
-433 FIHLM
+433 ILHLM
-438 GSHPNYEFRYP
+438 GSHPSYEFRYP
-449 KSFAKFSAEQI
+449 KSFAKFSAADI
-460 SREPLDDG
+460 SREPLDEG

-493 FASDNT
+493 FANDNT

-534 MASDKFKEQ
+534 MASDKFKKQ
-543 NADLWARIAAA
+543 NTDLWARIAAA

-569 EILEMTELPEYD
+569 EILEMTDLPEYD

-604 DKIYRLQK
+604 DKVYKLQK

>member
-1 MDSKHGALRAFLAE
+1 MSLVKNIGAFL
-15 KLSFY
+15 KDRFSLLSVFDG
-20 AVFGGRA
+20 AV
-27 LNAFLLILALN
+27 LNAYVLVLVLNLALGLLLIARGGEL
-38 FAVWLLKSTHIS
+38 FS
-50 ARPFFT
+50 AQA
-56 TDTLFFAAAL
+56 LFFAVSA
-66 ICSIGILFL
+66 ICGVTILFFA
-75 ILYALSFYCRKLY
+75 LYALSFYSARLY
-88 KFLIFALFAL
+88 KILAFALLAINVAFAIAQIFLIFS
-98 NLALALIQFFLILGL
+98 L

-120 VLDAMVQTTPKEAFE
+120 TLDALVQTTPKEAFE

-142 LKFILIAAAVCVVSL
+142 FKLIAAFLALLIFVIAALMLRVSQRARMKLCRAIKL
-157 IFLKFRLAICAEIK
+157 IFL
-171 LIRAVKYLFWLSLCV
+171 LSLLV
-186 FAAHA
+186 FIAHA
-191 AYGTYVAKTSKM
+191 AFKSYVAKSSKM
-203 RATLIIALNEI
+203 RASIIIALNKI
-214 PLYNFAFVSKDYFQK
+214 PIYNFAFVTKDYFGA
-229 DFKNERE
+229 DFKSVRE
-236 LDEIYERAYA
+236 LQAGYQSIYA

-252 APNRVSNVVFIIG
+252 APNRISNVVFIIG

-279 LPTTPNFQAL
+279 LPTTPNLQAL
-289 ERSGNLIAFS
+289 EKSGNLIAFS

-329 SANLDI
+329 NANLDI
-335 VDFARLANYETF
+335 VNLARLANYETF

-354 YGKWAVASGAAAN
+354 YGQWAVASGASAQMT
-367 RADFTDFTNQ
+367 DHSDFTNQ

-390 LLPSIKNF
+390 MLPSIKNF
-398 KSGARKFSS
+398 KSGAKRSPLARKDES
-407 RRAGKGAD
+407 
-415 LANAQKESAAQ
+415 SAAKA
-426 DGRDKFF
+426 DGTQKKDKFF
-433 FIHLM
+433 ILHLM
-438 GSHPNYEFRYP
+438 GSHPSYEFRYP
-449 KSFAKFSAEQI
+449 KSFAKFNAEQI
-460 SREPLDDG
+460 SREPLDEG

-493 FASDNT
+493 FADDNT

-554 KDRPFL
+554 KNRPFL

-569 EILEMTELPEYD
+569 EILEMTDLPEYD

-604 DKIYRLQK
+604 DKVYRLQK

>member
-1 MDSKHGALRAFLAE
+1 MSLVKNIGAFL
-15 KLSFY
+15 KDRFSLLSVFDG
-20 AVFGGRA
+20 AV
-27 LNAFLLILALN
+27 LNAYVLVLVLNLALGLLLIARGGEL
-38 FAVWLLKSTHIS
+38 FS
-50 ARPFFT
+50 AQA
-56 TDTLFFAAAL
+56 LFFAVSA
-66 ICSIGILFL
+66 ICGVTILFFA
-75 ILYALSFYCRKLY
+75 LYALSFYSARLY
-88 KFLIFALFAL
+88 KILAFALLAINVAFAIAQIFLIFS
-98 NLALALIQFFLILGL
+98 L

-120 VLDAMVQTTPKEAFE
+120 TLDALVQTTPKEAFE

-142 LKFILIAAAVCVVSL
+142 FKLIAAFLALL
-157 IFLKFRLAICAEIK
+157 IF
-171 LIRAVKYLFWLSLCV
+171 V
-186 FAAHA
+186 FAALRLRVSQRVRMKLCRAIKLAFLLSLLVFIAHA
-191 AYGTYVAKTSKM
+191 AFKSYVAKSSKM
-203 RATLIIALNEI
+203 RASIIIALNKI
-214 PLYNFAFVSKDYFQK
+214 PIYNFAFVTKDYFGA
-229 DFKNERE
+229 DFKSVRE
-236 LDEIYERAYA
+236 LQAGYQSIYA

-252 APNRVSNVVFIIG
+252 APNRISNVVFIIG

-279 LPTTPNFQAL
+279 LPTTPNLQAL
-289 ERSGNLIAFS
+289 EKSGNLIAFS

-335 VDFARLANYETF
+335 VNLARLANYETF

-354 YGKWAVASGAAAN
+354 YGQWAVASGASAQMT
-367 RADFTDFTNQ
+367 DHSDFTNQ

-390 LLPSIKNF
+390 MLPSIKNF
-398 KSGARKFSS
+398 KSGAKRSPLARKDES
-407 RRAGKGAD
+407 
-415 LANAQKESAAQ
+415 SAAKA
-426 DGRDKFF
+426 DGTQKKDKFF
-433 FIHLM
+433 ILHLM
-438 GSHPNYEFRYP
+438 GSHPSYEFRYP
-449 KSFAKFSAEQI
+449 KSFAKFNAEQI
-460 SREPLDDG
+460 SREPLDEG

-493 FASDNT
+493 FADDNT

-554 KDRPFL
+554 KNRPFL

-569 EILEMTELPEYD
+569 EILEMTDLPEYD

-604 DKIYRLQK
+604 DKVYRLQK

>member
-1 MDSKHGALRAFLAE
+1 MSLVKNIGAFL
-15 KLSFY
+15 KDRFSLLSVFDG
-20 AVFGGRA
+20 AV
-27 LNAFLLILALN
+27 LNAYALVLALN
-38 FAVWLLKSTHIS
+38 LSLGLLLIARGGELLS
-50 ARPFFT
+50 AQALFFVASAICGVT
-56 TDTLFFAAAL
+56 ILFFA
-66 ICSIGILFL
+66 
-75 ILYALSFYCRKLY
+75 LYALSFYSARLY
-88 KFLIFALFAL
+88 KILAFALLAINVVFAIAQIFLIFS
-98 NLALALIQFFLILGL
+98 L

-120 VLDAMVQTTPKEAFE
+120 TLDALVQTTPKEAFE

-142 LKFILIAAAVCVVSL
+142 FKLIAAFLALL
-157 IFLKFRLAICAEIK
+157 IF
-171 LIRAVKYLFWLSLCV
+171 V
-186 FAAHA
+186 FAALRLRVSQRARMKLCRAIKLAFLLSLLVFIAHA
-191 AYGTYVAKTSKM
+191 AFKSYVAKSSKM
-203 RATLIIALNEI
+203 RASIIIALNKI
-214 PLYNFAFVSKDYFQK
+214 PIYNFAFVTKDYFGA
-229 DFKNERE
+229 DFKSVRE
-236 LDEIYERAYA
+236 LQAGYQSIYA

-252 APNRVSNVVFIIG
+252 APNRISNVVFIIG

-279 LPTTPNFQAL
+279 LPTTPNLQAL
-289 ERSGNLIAFS
+289 EQSGNLIAFS

-335 VDFARLANYETF
+335 VNLARLANYETF

-354 YGKWAVASGAAAN
+354 YGQWAVASGASAQMT
-367 RADFTDFTNQ
+367 DHSDFTNQ

-390 LLPSIKNF
+390 MLPSIKNF
-398 KSGARKFSS
+398 KSGARKSP
-407 RRAGKGAD
+407 
-415 LANAQKESAAQ
+415 LARKDESSAAEVNGTQ
-426 DGRDKFF
+426 KKDKFF
-433 FIHLM
+433 ILHLM
-438 GSHPNYEFRYP
+438 GSHPSYEFRYP
-449 KSFAKFSAEQI
+449 KSFAKFSAADI
-460 SREPLDDG
+460 SREPLDEG

-493 FASDNT
+493 FADDNT

-569 EILEMTELPEYD
+569 EILEMTDLPEYD

-604 DKIYRLQK
+604 DKVYRLQK

>member
-1 MDSKHGALRAFLAE
+1 MSLAKNIGAFL
-15 KLSFY
+15 KDRFSLLSVFDG
-20 AVFGGRA
+20 AV
-27 LNAFLLILALN
+27 LNAY
-38 FAVWLLKSTHIS
+38 
-50 ARPFFT
+50 
-56 TDTLFFAAAL
+56 TLVL
-66 ICSIGILFL
+66 
-75 ILYALSFYCRKLY
+75 
-88 KFLIFALFAL
+88 AL
-98 NLALALIQFFLILGL
+98 NLALGLLLIARGGELLSAQALFFAASAICGVTILFFALYVLSFCSARLYKILAFALLAINVVFAIAQIFLIFSL

-120 VLDAMVQTTPKEAFE
+120 TLDALVQTTPKEAFE

-142 LKFILIAAAVCVVSL
+142 FKLIAAFLALL
-157 IFLKFRLAICAEIK
+157 IFVITALRLRVSERARMKLCRAIK
-171 LIRAVKYLFWLSLCV
+171 LAFLLSLLV
-186 FAAHA
+186 FIAHA
-191 AYGTYVAKTSKM
+191 AFKSYVAKSSKM
-203 RATLIIALNEI
+203 RASIIIALNKI
-214 PLYNFAFVSKDYFQK
+214 PIYNFAFVTKDYFGA
-229 DFKNERE
+229 DFKSVRE
-236 LDEIYERAYA
+236 LQAGYQSIYA

-252 APNRVSNVVFIIG
+252 APNRISNVVFIIG

-279 LPTTPNFQAL
+279 LPTTPNLQAL
-289 ERSGNLIAFS
+289 EQSGNLIAFS

-335 VDFARLANYETF
+335 VNLARLANYETF

-354 YGKWAVASGAAAN
+354 YGQWAVASGASAQMT
-367 RADFTDFTNQ
+367 DHSDFTNQ

-390 LLPSIKNF
+390 MLPSIKNF
-398 KSGARKFSS
+398 KSGARKSP
-407 RRAGKGAD
+407 
-415 LANAQKESAAQ
+415 LARKDESSAAEVNGTQ
-426 DGRDKFF
+426 KKDKFF
-433 FIHLM
+433 ILHLM
-438 GSHPNYEFRYP
+438 GSHPSYEFRYP
-449 KSFAKFSAEQI
+449 KSFAKFSAADI

-569 EILEMTELPEYD
+569 EILEMTDLPEYD
-581 PARSVINA
+581 PTRSVINA
-589 DFNASRPRIIEGVDY
+589 DFNTSRPRIIEGVDY
-604 DKIYRLQK
+604 DKVYRLQK

>member
-1 MDSKHGALRAFLAE
+1 MSLAKNIGAFLRDRFSL
-15 KLSFY
+15 LS
-20 AVFGGRA
+20 VFGGA
-27 LNAFLLILALN
+27 VLNAYALVLALN
-38 FAVWLLKSTHIS
+38 LSLGLLLI
-50 ARPFFT
+50 ARGGEVPPAQA
-56 TDTLFFAAAL
+56 LFFATSA
-66 ICSIGILFL
+66 ICGVTILFFA
-75 ILYALSFYCRKLY
+75 LYALSFYSARLY
-88 KFLIFALFAL
+88 KILAFALLALNAIFAIAQIFLIFS
-98 NLALALIQFFLILGL
+98 L

-120 VLDAMVQTTPKEAFE
+120 TLDALVQTTPKEAFE

-142 LKFILIAAAVCVVSL
+142 FKLIAAFLALLVFVIAVLRFRVSERVRMKL
-157 IFLKFRLAICAEIK
+157 CRAIK
-171 LIRAVKYLFWLSLCV
+171 LVFLLSLLI
-186 FAAHA
+186 FAAHTA
-191 AYGTYVAKTSKM
+191 FKTYVAKSSKM
-203 RATLIIALNEI
+203 RASVIIALNKI
-214 PLYNFAFVSKDYFQK
+214 PIYNFAFVTKDYFGA
-229 DFKNERE
+229 DFKSVRE
-236 LDEIYERAYA
+236 LQAGYQSIYA

-289 ERSGNLIAFS
+289 ERSGNLIAFN

-335 VDFARLANYETF
+335 VNLARLANYETF

-354 YGKWAVASGAAAN
+354 YGQWAVASGASAQMT
-367 RADFTDFTNQ
+367 DHSDFTNQ

-390 LLPSIKNF
+390 MLPSIKNF
-398 KSGARKFSS
+398 KSGAKRSPLARKDES
-407 RRAGKGAD
+407 
-415 LANAQKESAAQ
+415 SAAEANGTQ
-426 DGRDKFF
+426 KKDKFF
-433 FIHLM
+433 ILHLM
-438 GSHPNYEFRYP
+438 GSHPSYEFRYP
-449 KSFAKFSAEQI
+449 KSFAKFSAADI
-460 SREPLDDG
+460 SREPLDEG

-604 DKIYRLQK
+604 DKVYKLQK

>member
-1 MDSKHGALRAFLAE
+1 MSLAKNIGAFL
-15 KLSFY
+15 KDRFSLLSVFDG
-20 AVFGGRA
+20 AV
-27 LNAFLLILALN
+27 LNAYTLVLVLNLALGLLLIARGGELLSAQAL
-38 FAVWLLKSTHIS
+38 FFVAS
-50 ARPFFT
+50 AICGVT
-56 TDTLFFAAAL
+56 ILFFA
-66 ICSIGILFL
+66 
-75 ILYALSFYCRKLY
+75 LYALSFYSARLY
-88 KFLIFALFAL
+88 KILAFALLAINVVFAIAQIFLIFS
-98 NLALALIQFFLILGL
+98 L

-120 VLDAMVQTTPKEAFE
+120 TLDALVQTTPKEAFE

-142 LKFILIAAAVCVVSL
+142 FKLIAAFLVLL
-157 IFLKFRLAICAEIK
+157 IF
-171 LIRAVKYLFWLSLCV
+171 V
-186 FAAHA
+186 FAALRLRVSQRVRMKLCRAIKIAFLLSLLVFIAHA
-191 AYGTYVAKTSKM
+191 AFKSYVAKSSKM
-203 RATLIIALNEI
+203 RASIIIALNKI
-214 PLYNFAFVSKDYFQK
+214 PIYNFAFVTKDYFGA
-229 DFKNERE
+229 DFKSVRE
-236 LDEIYERAYA
+236 LQAGYQSIYA

-252 APNRVSNVVFIIG
+252 APNRISNVVFIIG

-279 LPTTPNFQAL
+279 LPTTPNLQAL
-289 ERSGNLIAFS
+289 EQSGNLIAFS

-335 VDFARLANYETF
+335 VNLARLANYETF

-354 YGKWAVASGAAAN
+354 YGQWAVASGASAQMT
-367 RADFTDFTNQ
+367 DHSDFTNQ

-390 LLPSIKNF
+390 MLPSIKNF
-398 KSGARKFSS
+398 KSGAKRSPLARKDES
-407 RRAGKGAD
+407 
-415 LANAQKESAAQ
+415 SAAEVGGAQ
-426 DGRDKFF
+426 MKDKFF
-433 FIHLM
+433 ILHLM
-438 GSHPNYEFRYP
+438 GSHPSYEFRYP
-449 KSFAKFSAEQI
+449 KSFAKFSAADI
-460 SREPLDDG
+460 SREPLDEG

-481 YNDFIVSEIYKI
+481 YNDFILSEIYKI

-554 KDRPFL
+554 KNRPFL

-604 DKIYRLQK
+604 DKVYRLQK

>member
-1 MDSKHGALRAFLAE
+1 
-15 KLSFY
+15 
-20 AVFGGRA
+20 
-27 LNAFLLILALN
+27 
-38 FAVWLLKSTHIS
+38 
-50 ARPFFT
+50 
-56 TDTLFFAAAL
+56 
-66 ICSIGILFL
+66 
-75 ILYALSFYCRKLY
+75 
-88 KFLIFALFAL
+88 
-98 NLALALIQFFLILGL
+98 
-113 ELTYSHG
+113 
-120 VLDAMVQTTPKEAFE
+120 
-135 FAHAFLN
+135 
-142 LKFILIAAAVCVVSL
+142 
-157 IFLKFRLAICAEIK
+157 
-171 LIRAVKYLFWLSLCV
+171 
-186 FAAHA
+186 
-191 AYGTYVAKTSKM
+191 
-203 RATLIIALNEI
+203 
-214 PLYNFAFVSKDYFQK
+214 
-229 DFKNERE
+229 
-236 LDEIYERAYA
+236 
-246 SHSHKT
+246 
-252 APNRVSNVVFIIG
+252 
-265 ESLQRNFMSLYGYY
+265 MSLYGYY
-279 LPTTPNFQAL
+279 LPTTPNLQAL
-289 ERSGNLIAFS
+289 EQSGNLIAFS

-335 VDFARLANYETF
+335 VNLARLANYETF

-354 YGKWAVASGAAAN
+354 YGQWAVASGASAQMT
-367 RADFTDFTNQ
+367 DHSDFTNQ

-390 LLPSIKNF
+390 MLPSIKNF
-398 KSGARKFSS
+398 KSGAKRSPLARKDESS
-407 RRAGKGAD
+407 AAEVNG
-415 LANAQKESAAQ
+415 AQKK
-426 DGRDKFF
+426 DKFF
-433 FIHLM
+433 ILHLM
-438 GSHPNYEFRYP
+438 GSHPSYEFRYP
-449 KSFAKFSAEQI
+449 KSFAKFSAADI
-460 SREPLDDG
+460 SREPLDEG

-481 YNDFIVSEIYKI
+481 YNDFIVNEIYKI

-569 EILEMTELPEYD
+569 EILEMTDLPEFD

-604 DKIYRLQK
+604 DKVYRLQK

>member
-1 MDSKHGALRAFLAE
+1 MSLAKNIGAFL
-15 KLSFY
+15 KDRFSLLSVFDG
-20 AVFGGRA
+20 AV
-27 LNAFLLILALN
+27 LNAYTLVLVLNLALGLLLIARSGE
-38 FAVWLLKSTHIS
+38 LLS
-50 ARPFFT
+50 AQA
-56 TDTLFFAAAL
+56 LFFAASA
-66 ICSIGILFL
+66 ICGVTILFFA
-75 ILYALSFYCRKLY
+75 LYALSFYSARLY
-88 KFLIFALFAL
+88 KILAFALLAINVVFAIAQIFLIFS
-98 NLALALIQFFLILGL
+98 L

-120 VLDAMVQTTPKEAFE
+120 TLDALVQTTPKEAFE

-142 LKFILIAAAVCVVSL
+142 FKLIAAFLALLIFVIAALRLRVSERARMKLCRAIKL
-157 IFLKFRLAICAEIK
+157 IFL
-171 LIRAVKYLFWLSLCV
+171 LSLLV
-186 FAAHA
+186 FIAHA
-191 AYGTYVAKTSKM
+191 AFKSYVAKSSKM
-203 RATLIIALNEI
+203 RASIIIALNKI
-214 PLYNFAFVSKDYFQK
+214 PIYNFAFVTKDYFGA
-229 DFKNERE
+229 DFKSVRE
-236 LDEIYERAYA
+236 LQAGYQSIYA

-252 APNRVSNVVFIIG
+252 APNRISNVVFIIG

-279 LPTTPNFQAL
+279 LPTTPNLQAL
-289 ERSGNLIAFS
+289 EQSGNLIAFS

-335 VDFARLANYETF
+335 VNLARLANYETF

-354 YGKWAVASGAAAN
+354 YGQWAVASGASAQMT
-367 RADFTDFTNQ
+367 DHSDFTNQ

-390 LLPSIKNF
+390 MLPSIKNF
-398 KSGARKFSS
+398 KSGAKKSPLARKDES
-407 RRAGKGAD
+407 
-415 LANAQKESAAQ
+415 SAAEVNGTQ
-426 DGRDKFF
+426 KKDKFF
-433 FIHLM
+433 ILHLM
-438 GSHPNYEFRYP
+438 GSHPSYEFRYP
-449 KSFAKFSAEQI
+449 KSFAKFSAADI
-460 SREPLDDG
+460 SREPLDEG

-493 FASDNT
+493 FANDNT

-569 EILEMTELPEYD
+569 EILEMTDLPEYD

-604 DKIYRLQK
+604 DKVYRLQK

>member
-1 MDSKHGALRAFLAE
+1 MSLAKNIGAFL
-15 KLSFY
+15 KDRFSLLSVFDG
-20 AVFGGRA
+20 AV
-27 LNAFLLILALN
+27 LNAYALVLVLNLSLGLLLIARGGE
-38 FAVWLLKSTHIS
+38 LLS
-50 ARPFFT
+50 AQA
-56 TDTLFFAAAL
+56 LFFVASA
-66 ICSIGILFL
+66 ICGVTIIFFA
-75 ILYALSFYCRKLY
+75 LYALSFYSAMLY
-88 KFLIFALFAL
+88 KILAFALLAINVIFAIAQIFLIFS
-98 NLALALIQFFLILGL
+98 L

-120 VLDAMVQTTPKEAFE
+120 TLDALVQTTPKEAFE

-142 LKFILIAAAVCVVSL
+142 FKLIAAFLALL
-157 IFLKFRLAICAEIK
+157 IFVIAALRLRVSQRVRMKLCRAIK
-171 LIRAVKYLFWLSLCV
+171 LAFLLSLLV
-186 FAAHA
+186 FIAHA
-191 AYGTYVAKTSKM
+191 AFKSYVAKSSKM
-203 RATLIIALNEI
+203 RASIIIALNKI
-214 PLYNFAFVSKDYFQK
+214 PIYNFAFVTKDYFGA
-229 DFKNERE
+229 DFKSVRE
-236 LDEIYERAYA
+236 LQAGYQSIYA
-246 SHSHKT
+246 SHPHKT
-252 APNRVSNVVFIIG
+252 TPNRISNVVFIIG

-279 LPTTPNFQAL
+279 LPTTPNLQAL
-289 ERSGNLIAFS
+289 EQSGNLIAFS

-335 VDFARLANYETF
+335 VNLARLANYETF

-354 YGKWAVASGAAAN
+354 YGQWAVASGASAQMT
-367 RADFTDFTNQ
+367 DHSDFTNQ

-398 KSGARKFSS
+398 KSGAKRSP
-407 RRAGKGAD
+407 
-415 LANAQKESAAQ
+415 LAREDESSAAEVNGTQ
-426 DGRDKFF
+426 KKDKFF
-433 FIHLM
+433 ILHLM
-438 GSHPNYEFRYP
+438 GSHPSYEFRYP
-449 KSFAKFSAEQI
+449 KSFAKFSAADI
-460 SREPLDDG
+460 SREPLDEG

-560 NDDLIHAIA
+560 NDDLIHAIT

-604 DKIYRLQK
+604 DKVYKLQK

>member
-1 MDSKHGALRAFLAE
+1 MSLVKNIGAFL
-15 KLSFY
+15 KDRFSLLS
-20 AVFGGRA
+20 VFGGA
-27 LNAFLLILALN
+27 VLNAYTLVLVLNLALGLLLIARGGELLSAQAL
-38 FAVWLLKSTHIS
+38 FFVAS
-50 ARPFFT
+50 AICGVT
-56 TDTLFFAAAL
+56 ILFFA
-66 ICSIGILFL
+66 
-75 ILYALSFYCRKLY
+75 LYALSFYSARLY
-88 KFLIFALFAL
+88 KILAFALLAINVAFSIAQIFLIFS
-98 NLALALIQFFLILGL
+98 L

-120 VLDAMVQTTPKEAFE
+120 TLDALVQTTPKEAFE

-142 LKFILIAAAVCVVSL
+142 FKLIAAFLALL
-157 IFLKFRLAICAEIK
+157 IF
-171 LIRAVKYLFWLSLCV
+171 V
-186 FAAHA
+186 FAALRLRVSQRARMKLCRAIKLAFLLSLLVFIAHA
-191 AYGTYVAKTSKM
+191 AFKSYVAKSSKM
-203 RATLIIALNEI
+203 RASIIIALNKI
-214 PLYNFAFVSKDYFQK
+214 PIYNFAFVTKDYFGA
-229 DFKNERE
+229 DFKSVRE
-236 LDEIYERAYA
+236 LQAGYQSIYA

-252 APNRVSNVVFIIG
+252 APNRISNVVFIIG

-279 LPTTPNFQAL
+279 LPTTPNLQAL
-289 ERSGNLIAFS
+289 EQSGNLIAFS

-335 VDFARLANYETF
+335 VNLARLANYETF

-354 YGKWAVASGAAAN
+354 YGQWAVASGASAQMT
-367 RADFTDFTNQ
+367 DHSDFTNQ

-390 LLPSIKNF
+390 MLPSIKNF
-398 KSGARKFSS
+398 KSGAKRSPLARKDESS
-407 RRAGKGAD
+407 TAEVNGT
-415 LANAQKESAAQ
+415 QKK
-426 DGRDKFF
+426 DKFF
-433 FIHLM
+433 ILHLM
-438 GSHPNYEFRYP
+438 GSHPSYEFRYP
-449 KSFAKFSAEQI
+449 KSFAKFSATDI
-460 SREPLDDG
+460 SREPLDEG

-569 EILEMTELPEYD
+569 EILEMTDLPEYD
-581 PARSVINA
+581 PSRSVINA

-604 DKIYRLQK
+604 DKVYRLQK

>member
-1 MDSKHGALRAFLAE
+1 MSLAKNIGAFL
-15 KLSFY
+15 KDRFSLLS
-20 AVFGGRA
+20 VFGGA
-27 LNAFLLILALN
+27 VLNAYTLVLVLNLALGLLLIARSGELLSAQAL
-38 FAVWLLKSTHIS
+38 FFVAS
-50 ARPFFT
+50 AICGVT
-56 TDTLFFAAAL
+56 ILFFA
-66 ICSIGILFL
+66 
-75 ILYALSFYCRKLY
+75 LYALSFYSARLY
-88 KFLIFALFAL
+88 KILAFALLALNVVFAIAQIFLIFS
-98 NLALALIQFFLILGL
+98 L

-120 VLDAMVQTTPKEAFE
+120 TLDALVQTTPKEAFE

-142 LKFILIAAAVCVVSL
+142 FKLIAAFLALL
-157 IFLKFRLAICAEIK
+157 IF
-171 LIRAVKYLFWLSLCV
+171 V
-186 FAAHA
+186 FAALRLRVSQRARMKLCRAIKLAFLLSLLVFIAHA
-191 AYGTYVAKTSKM
+191 AFKSYVAKSSKM
-203 RATLIIALNEI
+203 RASIIIALNKI
-214 PLYNFAFVSKDYFQK
+214 PIYNFAFVTKDYFGA
-229 DFKNERE
+229 DFKSVRE
-236 LDEIYERAYA
+236 LQAGYQSIYA

-252 APNRVSNVVFIIG
+252 TPNRISNVVFIIG

-279 LPTTPNFQAL
+279 LPTTPNLQAL
-289 ERSGNLIAFS
+289 EQSGNLIAFS

-335 VDFARLANYETF
+335 VNLARLANYETF

-354 YGKWAVASGAAAN
+354 YGQWAVASGASAQMT
-367 RADFTDFTNQ
+367 DHSDFTNQ

-390 LLPSIKNF
+390 MLPSIKNF
-398 KSGARKFSS
+398 KSGARKSP
-407 RRAGKGAD
+407 
-415 LANAQKESAAQ
+415 LARKDESSAAEVNGTQ
-426 DGRDKFF
+426 KKDKFF
-433 FIHLM
+433 ILHLM
-438 GSHPNYEFRYP
+438 GSHPSYEFRYP
-449 KSFAKFSAEQI
+449 KSFAKFSAADI
-460 SREPLDDG
+460 SREPLDEG

-493 FASDNT
+493 FADDNT

-554 KDRPFL
+554 KNRPFL

-569 EILEMTELPEYD
+569 EILEMTDLPEYD

-604 DKIYRLQK
+604 DKVYRLQK

>member
-1 MDSKHGALRAFLAE
+1 MSLAKNIGAFL
-15 KLSFY
+15 KDRFSLLSVFDG
-20 AVFGGRA
+20 AV
-27 LNAFLLILALN
+27 LNAYTLVLVLNLALGLLLIARGGELLSAQAL
-38 FAVWLLKSTHIS
+38 FFVAS
-50 ARPFFT
+50 AICGVT
-56 TDTLFFAAAL
+56 ILFFA
-66 ICSIGILFL
+66 
-75 ILYALSFYCRKLY
+75 LYALSFYSARLY
-88 KFLIFALFAL
+88 KILAFALLAINVVFAIAQIFLIFS
-98 NLALALIQFFLILGL
+98 L

-120 VLDAMVQTTPKEAFE
+120 TLDALVQTTPKEAFE

-142 LKFILIAAAVCVVSL
+142 FKLIAAFLALLIFVFAALRLRVSERARMKLCRAIKL
-157 IFLKFRLAICAEIK
+157 IFL
-171 LIRAVKYLFWLSLCV
+171 LSLLV
-186 FAAHA
+186 FIAHA
-191 AYGTYVAKTSKM
+191 AFKSYVAKSSKM
-203 RATLIIALNEI
+203 RASIIIALNKI
-214 PLYNFAFVSKDYFQK
+214 PIYNFAFVTKDYFGA
-229 DFKNERE
+229 DFKSVRE
-236 LDEIYERAYA
+236 LQAGYQSIYA

-252 APNRVSNVVFIIG
+252 APNRISNVVFIIG

-279 LPTTPNFQAL
+279 LPTTPNLQAL
-289 ERSGNLIAFS
+289 EQSGNLIAFS

-335 VDFARLANYETF
+335 VNLARLANYETF

-354 YGKWAVASGAAAN
+354 YGQWAVASGASAQMT
-367 RADFTDFTNQ
+367 DHSDFTNQ

-390 LLPSIKNF
+390 MLPSIKNF
-398 KSGARKFSS
+398 KSGARKLP
-407 RRAGKGAD
+407 
-415 LANAQKESAAQ
+415 LARKDESSAAEVNGTQ
-426 DGRDKFF
+426 KKDKFF
-433 FIHLM
+433 ILHLM
-438 GSHPNYEFRYP
+438 GSHPSYEFRYP
-449 KSFAKFSAEQI
+449 KSFAKFSAADI
-460 SREPLDDG
+460 SREPLDEG

-554 KDRPFL
+554 KGRPFL

-569 EILEMTELPEYD
+569 EILEITDLPEYD
-581 PARSVINA
+581 PTRSVINA

-604 DKIYRLQK
+604 DKVYKLQK

>member
-1 MDSKHGALRAFLAE
+1 MSLVKNIGAFL
-15 KLSFY
+15 KDRFSLLSVFDG
-20 AVFGGRA
+20 AV
-27 LNAFLLILALN
+27 LNAYTLVLVLNLALGLLLIARGGELLSAQAL
-38 FAVWLLKSTHIS
+38 FFVAS
-50 ARPFFT
+50 AICGVT
-56 TDTLFFAAAL
+56 ILFFA
-66 ICSIGILFL
+66 
-75 ILYALSFYCRKLY
+75 LYALSFYSARLY
-88 KFLIFALFAL
+88 KILAFALLAINVIFAIAQIFLIFS
-98 NLALALIQFFLILGL
+98 L

-120 VLDAMVQTTPKEAFE
+120 TLDALVQTTPKEAFE

-142 LKFILIAAAVCVVSL
+142 FKLIAAFLALL
-157 IFLKFRLAICAEIK
+157 IFVFAALRLRVSQRARMKLCRAIK
-171 LIRAVKYLFWLSLCV
+171 LAFLLSLLV

-191 AYGTYVAKTSKM
+191 AFKSYVAKSSKM
-203 RATLIIALNEI
+203 RASIIIALNKI
-214 PLYNFAFVSKDYFQK
+214 PIYNFAFVTKDYFGA
-229 DFKNERE
+229 DFKSVRE
-236 LDEIYERAYA
+236 LQAGYQSIYA

-252 APNRVSNVVFIIG
+252 TPNRISNVVFIIG

-279 LPTTPNFQAL
+279 LPTTPNLQAL
-289 ERSGNLIAFS
+289 EQSGNLIAFS

-335 VDFARLANYETF
+335 VNLARLANYETF

-354 YGKWAVASGAAAN
+354 YGQWAVASGASAQMT
-367 RADFTDFTNQ
+367 DHSDFTNQ

-390 LLPSIKNF
+390 MLPSIKNF
-398 KSGARKFSS
+398 KSGAKRSPLARKDES
-407 RRAGKGAD
+407 
-415 LANAQKESAAQ
+415 SAAEVGGAQ
-426 DGRDKFF
+426 MKDKFF
-433 FIHLM
+433 ILHLM
-438 GSHPNYEFRYP
+438 GSHPSYEFRYP
-449 KSFAKFSAEQI
+449 KSFAKFSAADI
-460 SREPLDDG
+460 SREPLDEG

-569 EILEMTELPEYD
+569 EILEMTDLPEFD

-604 DKIYRLQK
+604 DKVYRLQK